1 MPPDRRFPFQGPR
14 PCNSKGSPAMPQ
26 TSSHGPQMHNTVHS
40 APPTAAKP
48 TGGSAENNP
57 LRALLQKTDGDTLL
71 ILALLLLLAK
81 EKKDRRLLL
90 ALGYIML

>member
-14 PCNSKGSPAMPQ
+14 PCNSKSSPAMPQ
-26 TSSHGPQMHNTVHS
+26 ASSHAAQLHNTARS
-40 APPTAAKP
+40 TPPTATKTA
-48 TGGSAENNP
+48 GASAESNP